1 MYTLQKLE
9 IYGYQQEAVP
19 HTFFQ
24 QNEPTDHVAMVFP
37 GLEYTCQGPVLNY
50 PSQELLMR
58 RADVLWVEYDQRPG
72 FATLSPEELQQ
83 CCVTD
88 AVSAYQA
95 LLRQRTYR
103 QITLIGKSLGTAV
116 MAYLLTAQ
124 AMPVLTQAIWLTP
137 LLRMQELRT
146 QMQRAGRRSFIVIGT
161 ADPQYDP
168 ALLAEVKQA
177 IEGDVLVIEQ
187 VGHDLQSETSVLQSL
202 EIMEQLIRSLQTF
215 LGGEQAKSLQ

>member
-58 RADVLWVEYDQRPG
+58 QADVLWVEYDQRPG
-72 FATLSPEELQQ
+72 FAAFSPAELQQ
-83 CCVTD
+83 CCVAD
-88 AVSAYQA
+88 ALAAYQA
-95 LLRQRTYR
+95 LSRHRTYR
-103 QITLIGKSLGTAV
+103 QITLIGKSLCTAV
-116 MAYLLTAQ
+116 MAYLLTAH
-124 AMPVLTQAIWLTP
+124 PLTVPTQAIWLTP

-146 QMQRAGRRSFIVIGT
+146 QMQRAGRRSFVVIGT

-168 ALLAEVKQA
+168 SLLAEVKQA
-177 IEGDVLVIEQ
+177 IEGGLLVIEQ

-215 LGGEQAKSLQ
+215 LG